1 MIELLDISKSFGAK
15 QVLRGLTLSVLSG
28 ETLVVLGRSGCGKSV
43 LLKLILGLMRQ
54 DSGKI
59 IIDGRDT
66 SQISE
71 EGMAQVRR
79 KFGMLFQGGA
89 LFDSLTVGENVA
101 YPLREHTNLTDAQV
115 GRKVAE
121 KLALVEMEGTEGLM
135 PSDLSGGMKKRVAL
149 ARALAL
155 EPEYILYDEPTTGLD
170 PITAERINR
179 LIRRMQSRFG
189 VTSVVV
195 THEIRSAYM
204 VADRLAMIYEG
215 RILTSGTVEE
225 LKRTEIPFVREF
237 ISNQVGE
244 K

>member
-1 MIELLDISKSFGAK
+1 MIELLDIHKSFGEK
-15 QVLRGLTLSVLSG
+15 QVLKGLTLSVIKG

-71 EGMAQVRR
+71 ERMTEVRK

-89 LFDSLTVGENVA
+89 LFDSLTVAENVA
-101 YPLREHTNLTDAQV
+101 YPLREHTKLNRAQV
-115 GRKVAE
+115 AEKVTE
-121 KLALVEMEGTEGLM
+121 KLALVEMEGTEDLM
-135 PSDLSGGMKKRVAL
+135 PSNLSGGMKKRVAL

-179 LIRRMQSRFG
+179 LIRRMQTKFG

-195 THEIRSAYM
+195 THEIRNAYM
-204 VADRLAMIYEG
+204 VADRLAMIHEG

-237 ISNQVGE
+237 ISNQAG

>member
-1 MIELLDISKSFGAK
+1 MIELVDIHKSFGNK
-15 QVLRGLTLSVLSG
+15 QVLKGLTLSVIRG

-59 IIDGRDT
+59 IIDGKDI

-71 EGMAQVRR
+71 ERMTKLRK

-89 LFDSLTVGENVA
+89 LFDSLTVAENVA
-101 YPLREHTNLTDAQV
+101 YPLKEHTKMTRAEIKE
-115 GRKVAE
+115 KVAE
-121 KLALVEMEGTEGLM
+121 KLALMEMEGTEGLM
-135 PSDLSGGMKKRVAL
+135 PSDLSGGMRKRVAL
-149 ARALAL
+149 ARAIAL

-179 LIRRMQSRFG
+179 LIRRMQTKFG

-195 THEIRSAYM
+195 THEIYNAYM
-204 VADRLAMIYEG
+204 VADRLAMIHEG
-215 RILTSGTVEE
+215 KILTSGTVEE
-225 LKRTEIPFVREF
+225 IKKTEMPFVREF
-237 ISNQVGE
+237 ISNQAGE
-244 K
+244 

>member
-1 MIELLDISKSFGAK
+1 MIELVDIHKSFGNK
-15 QVLRGLTLSVLSG
+15 QVLKGLTLSVIRG

-59 IIDGRDT
+59 IIDGEDI

-71 EGMAQVRR
+71 EEMTKLRK

-89 LFDSLTVGENVA
+89 LFDSLTVAENVA
-101 YPLREHTNLTDAQV
+101 YPLKEHTKMTRAEIKE
-115 GRKVAE
+115 KVAE
-121 KLALVEMEGTEGLM
+121 KLALMEMEGTEGLM
-135 PSDLSGGMKKRVAL
+135 PSDLSGGMRKRVAL
-149 ARALAL
+149 ARAIAL

-179 LIRRMQSRFG
+179 LIRRMQIKFG

-195 THEIRSAYM
+195 THEIYNAYM
-204 VADRLAMIYEG
+204 VADRLAMIHEG
-215 RILTSGTVEE
+215 KILTSGTVEE
-225 LKRTEIPFVREF
+225 IKKTEMPFVREF
-237 ISNQVGE
+237 ISNQAGE
-244 K
+244 

>member
-1 MIELLDISKSFGAK
+1 MIELLDIHKSFGEK
-15 QVLRGLTLSVLSG
+15 QVLKGLTLSVIKG

-71 EGMAQVRR
+71 ERMTEVRK

-89 LFDSLTVGENVA
+89 LFDSLTVAENVA
-101 YPLREHTNLTDAQV
+101 YPLREHTKLKSTDV
-115 GRKVAE
+115 KRKVAE
-121 KLALVEMEGTEGLM
+121 KLALVEMEGTEDLM
-135 PSDLSGGMKKRVAL
+135 PSNLSGGMKKRVAL

-179 LIRRMQSRFG
+179 LIRRMQTKFG

-195 THEIRSAYM
+195 THEIRNAYM
-204 VADRLAMIYEG
+204 VADRLAMIHEG

-237 ISNQVGE
+237 ISNQAG

>member
-1 MIELLDISKSFGAK
+1 MIELVDIHKSFGNK
-15 QVLRGLTLSVLSG
+15 QVLKGLTLSVIRG

-59 IIDGRDT
+59 IIDGEDI

-71 EGMAQVRR
+71 EEMTKLRK

-89 LFDSLTVGENVA
+89 LFDSLTVAENVA
-101 YPLREHTNLTDAQV
+101 YPLKEHTQMTRAEIKE
-115 GRKVAE
+115 KVAE
-121 KLALVEMEGTEGLM
+121 KLALMEMERTEGLM
-135 PSDLSGGMKKRVAL
+135 PSDLSGGMRKRVAL
-149 ARALAL
+149 ARAIAL

-179 LIRRMQSRFG
+179 LIRRMQIKFG

-195 THEIRSAYM
+195 THEIYNAYM
-204 VADRLAMIYEG
+204 VADRLAMIHEG
-215 RILTSGTVEE
+215 KILTSGTVEE
-225 LKRTEIPFVREF
+225 IKKTEVPFVKEF
-237 ISNQVGE
+237 ISNQAGE
-244 K
+244 

>member
-1 MIELLDISKSFGAK
+1 MIELLDIHKSFGEK
-15 QVLRGLTLSVLSG
+15 QVLKGLTLSVIKG

-71 EGMAQVRR
+71 ERMTEVRK

-89 LFDSLTVGENVA
+89 LFDSLTVAENVA
-101 YPLREHTNLTDAQV
+101 YPLREHTKLNRAQV
-115 GRKVAE
+115 AEKVAE
-121 KLALVEMEGTEGLM
+121 KLALVEMEGTEDLM
-135 PSDLSGGMKKRVAL
+135 PSNLSGGMKKRVAL

-179 LIRRMQSRFG
+179 LIRRMQTKFG

-195 THEIRSAYM
+195 THEIRNAYM
-204 VADRLAMIYEG
+204 VADRLAMIHEG

-237 ISNQVGE
+237 ISNQAG

>member
-1 MIELLDISKSFGAK
+1 LIELVDIHKSFGNK
-15 QVLRGLTLSVLSG
+15 QVLKGLTLSVIRG

-59 IIDGRDT
+59 IIDGEDI

-71 EGMAQVRR
+71 EEMTKLRK

-89 LFDSLTVGENVA
+89 LFDSLTVAENVA
-101 YPLREHTNLTDAQV
+101 YPLKEHTQMTRAEIKE
-115 GRKVAE
+115 KVAE
-121 KLALVEMEGTEGLM
+121 KLALMEMEGTEGLM
-135 PSDLSGGMKKRVAL
+135 PSDLSGGMRKRVAL
-149 ARALAL
+149 ARAIAL

-179 LIRRMQSRFG
+179 LIRRMQIKFG

-195 THEIRSAYM
+195 THEIYNAYM
-204 VADRLAMIYEG
+204 VADRLAMIHEG
-215 RILTSGTVEE
+215 KILTSGTVEE
-225 LKRTEIPFVREF
+225 IKKTEVPFVKEF
-237 ISNQVGE
+237 ISNQAGE
-244 K
+244 

>member
-1 MIELLDISKSFGAK
+1 MIELVDIHKSFGNK
-15 QVLRGLTLSVLSG
+15 QVLKGLTLSVIRG

-59 IIDGRDT
+59 IMDGEDI

-71 EGMAQVRR
+71 EEMTKLRK

-89 LFDSLTVGENVA
+89 LFDSLTVAENVA
-101 YPLREHTNLTDAQV
+101 YPLKEHTKMTRAEIKE
-115 GRKVAE
+115 KVAE
-121 KLALVEMEGTEGLM
+121 KLALMEMEGTEGLM
-135 PSDLSGGMKKRVAL
+135 PSDLSGGMRKRVAL
-149 ARALAL
+149 ARAIAL

-179 LIRRMQSRFG
+179 LIRRMQTKFG

-195 THEIRSAYM
+195 THEIYNAYM
-204 VADRLAMIYEG
+204 VADRLAMIHEG
-215 RILTSGTVEE
+215 KILTSGTVEE
-225 LKRTEIPFVREF
+225 IKKTEMPFVREF
-237 ISNQVGE
+237 ISNQAGE
-244 K
+244 

>member
-1 MIELLDISKSFGAK
+1 LIELVDIRKSFGEK
-15 QVLRGLTLSVLSG
+15 QVLRGLTLSVLQG

-59 IIDGRDT
+59 IIDERDT

-71 EGMAQVRR
+71 EGMTEVRK

-101 YPLREHTNLTDAQV
+101 YPLREHTKMERV
-115 GRKVAE
+115 EVERKVAK
-121 KLALVEMEGTEGLM
+121 KLALVEMEGTADLM

-179 LIRRMQSRFG
+179 LIRRMQTKFG

-195 THEIRSAYM
+195 THEIHNAYM
-204 VADRLAMIYEG
+204 VADRLAMIHEG

-225 LKRTEIPFVREF
+225 IKKVEIPFVREF
-237 ISNQVGE
+237 ISNQVG
-244 K
+244 KK